1 MEGLSTIISV
11 AHIAAGLA
19 LLAGMFTTFG
29 QARVASSAIE
39 SMARQPQAADDIRQ
53 TMFVGL
59 AMAETQGIYGLV
71 IAIIILFANPL
82 VDIYVNL
89 L

>member
-1 MEGLSTIISV
+1 V